1 MPRINPEDLELQAGK
16 LVQLKPVSKTVKG
29 GRKRR
34 FSALVVVGDGKGH
47 VGVGMGKAA
56 GVPDAIRKAE
66 QTARRN
72 LIHVPLASGT
82 LPHPVL
88 GRLGASRVVL
98 KPAAPGTGVIAG
110 TAVRAVL
117 EASGVRDVLTK
128 CIGSTNPVNVVYAT
142 IEGLRQI
149 RRATQVAKVRGR
161 SLDDLPI
168 HPKIKEG
175 ILEYE
180 SSVASVESQT
190 RPQPY
195 RVAERPE
202 GDSESAGAEA
212 AESDGDTL
220 EPSDYLGDGQ
230 EGQAS
235 H

>member
-1 MPRINPEDLELQAGK
+1 MPRINSDDLELQPGR

-47 VGVGMGKAA
+47 VGAGMGKAA

-66 QTARRN
+66 QAAKRN
-72 LIHVPLASGT
+72 LVHVPMAGGT
-82 LPHPVL
+82 LPHPVQ
-88 GRLGASRVVL
+88 GRLGASYVML

-110 TAVRAVL
+110 NAVRAVL

-128 CIGSTNPVNVVYAT
+128 CLGSTNPVNVVYAT
-142 IEGLRQI
+142 LDGLRQI
-149 RRATQVAKVRGR
+149 RRAAHVAKMRGR

-180 SSVASVESQT
+180 ATAASVESQT
-190 RPQPY
+190 RPQPH
-195 RVAERPE
+195 RVAEGSE
-202 GDSESAGAEA
+202 GD
-212 AESDGDTL
+212 AESVGIEKSEPDGDTVQ
-220 EPSDYLGDGQ
+220 PSDGPGDGQ

>member
-1 MPRINPEDLELQAGK
+1 MPRINPEDLQLQAGK

-47 VGVGMGKAA
+47 VGVGLGKAA

-72 LIHVPLASGT
+72 LIHVPLAGGT
-82 LPHPVL
+82 LPHPVM
-88 GRLGASRVVL
+88 GRLGASRVLL

-117 EASGVRDVLTK
+117 EAAGVRDVLTK
-128 CIGSTNPVNVVYAT
+128 CLGSTNPINVVYAT
-142 IEGLRQI
+142 MVGLRQV
-149 RRATQVAKVRGR
+149 RRATHVAKLRGR

-180 SSVASVESQT
+180 SNLATVESQT
-190 RPQPY
+190 RPQSH
-195 RVAERPE
+195 RVAARPE
-202 GDSESAGAEA
+202 GNGESAGVEA
-212 AESDGDTL
+212 AEPDGDTL
-220 EPSDYLGDGQ
+220 EPSDYLRDGE
-230 EGQAS
+230 EGEAS
-235 H
+235 D